1 MGRTATCEVKVG
13 SRLFKAPVE
22 LETDEII
29 VRGKEGFRLKF
40 AEIHESAEIEGGVLR
55 VGDRKRTAELQ
66 LGAKEAGLWLEKIK
80 NPPSRVDKLG
90 IKAKTRVALIGELP
104 EDLVEEVAR
113 VKATVVRGGLVAC
126 VLFAV
131 QRPRDLGQLDVLKE
145 WIAPAGAVWVIR
157 EKGSETIRE
166 QDVRA
171 AAKEHKLVAVKV
183 ARISD
188 RYTADKL
195 VIPRK
200 DR

>member
-1 MGRTATCEVKVG
+1 MGQTVNCEVRVG
-13 SRLFKAPVE
+13 TRSFKAQVE

-40 AEIHESAEIEGGVLR
+40 AEIHETAEVQKGVLR
-55 VGDRKRTAELQ
+55 AGDRKRSVELE
-66 LGAKEAGLWLEKIK
+66 LGSKEASLWLGKIK

-90 IKAKTRVALIGELP
+90 IKAKTRVALIGDLP

-113 VKATVVRGGLVAC
+113 VKATVVQGGLVAH

-131 QRPRDLGQLDVLKE
+131 ERPRDLGQLDVLKE
-145 WIAPAGAVWVIR
+145 WIAPAGAIWVIR
-157 EKGSETIRE
+157 EKGSQTVRE

-171 AAKEHKLVAVKV
+171 AAKVHKLVAIKV
-183 ARISD
+183 ARLSD